1 MTSHVVTARLGLAWI
16 IWLNMWLTHHARGQN
31 MGLVRSVTL
40 GGNIYRTDL
49 NFEFALFAIRFF
61 LIDSLILGKIEN
73 MLVSL

>member
-1 MTSHVVTARLGLAWI
+1 
-16 IWLNMWLTHHARGQN
+16 